1 MIVMNSFKNALVSL
15 TMAAAISTA
24 STAAF
29 SKPAGEEVVRT
40 AVESAIASLEQA
52 VSMLEKGEDKAA
64 VSKVI
69 GTARQQQK
77 EFRFEVTER
86 QRQRAVTT
94 MVKAQADLK
103 SGNMQ
108 PAEQNLREALAS
120 FKEMKA
126 VYDKTH

>member
-1 MIVMNSFKNALVSL
+1 MIVMNSFKNALISL
-15 TMAAAISTA
+15 TMAAALSTA
-24 STAAF
+24 STSAF
-29 SKPAGEEVVRT
+29 SKPAGEEAVRT
-40 AVESAIASLEQA
+40 SVESTIASLEQA
-52 VSMLEKGEDKAA
+52 VSMLEKGEDNTA

-77 EFRFEVTER
+77 EFRFEITER
-86 QRQRAVTT
+86 QRQRAVNS

-108 PAEQNLREALAS
+108 PAEQNLRESLAS

-126 VYDKTH
+126 IYDKTH

>member
-1 MIVMNSFKNALVSL
+1 MNSFKNVLISL
-15 TMAAAISTA
+15 TMAAALSTA

-29 SKPAGEEVVRT
+29 SKPAGEEAVKT

-52 VSMLEKGEDKAA
+52 VSMLEKGEDNAA

-86 QRQRAVTT
+86 QRQRAVNS

-103 SGNMQ
+103 GGNMQ

>member
-1 MIVMNSFKNALVSL
+1 MIVMNSFKNVLVSL
-15 TMAAAISTA
+15 TMAAALSTA

-29 SKPAGEEVVRT
+29 SKPAGEEAVRA

-52 VSMLEKGEDKAA
+52 VSMLEKGEDNAA
-64 VSKVI
+64 VSKAI
-69 GTARQQQK
+69 GAARQQQK

-86 QRQRAVTT
+86 QRQRAVNT

>member
-15 TMAAAISTA
+15 TMAAALSIA
-24 STAAF
+24 STSAF

-40 AVESAIASLEQA
+40 SVESAIASLEQA
-52 VSMLEKGEDKAA
+52 VSMLEKGEDNAA
-64 VSKVI
+64 VSKMI

-86 QRQRAVTT
+86 QRQRAVNT

-126 VYDKTH
+126 TYDKTH

>member
-1 MIVMNSFKNALVSL
+1 MIVMNSFKNVLVSL
-15 TMAAAISTA
+15 TMAAALSTA

-29 SKPAGEEVVRT
+29 SKPAGEEAVRT

-52 VSMLEKGEDKAA
+52 VSMLEKGEDNAA
-64 VSKVI
+64 VSKAI
-69 GTARQQQK
+69 GAARQQQK

-86 QRQRAVTT
+86 QRQRAVNT

>member
-1 MIVMNSFKNALVSL
+1 MNSFKNALVSL
-15 TMAAAISTA
+15 TMAATLFTA
-24 STAAF
+24 STSAF
-29 SKPAGEEVVRT
+29 SKPVGEEAVKT
-40 AVESAIASLEQA
+40 AVESTIASLEQA
-52 VSMLEKGEDKAA
+52 VGMLEKGEDNAA

-86 QRQRAVTT
+86 QRQRAVNT

-108 PAEQNLREALAS
+108 PAEQNLRESLAS

-126 VYDKTH
+126 IYDKTH

>member
-1 MIVMNSFKNALVSL
+1 MNSFKKVLISL
-15 TMAAAISTA
+15 TMAAALSA
-24 STAAF
+24 VSTAAF
-29 SKPAGEEVVRT
+29 SKAAGEEAVKT
-40 AVESAIASLEQA
+40 AVENTITSLEQA
-52 VSMLEKGEDKAA
+52 LSLLEKGEDNAV
-64 VSKVI
+64 VSKTI

-86 QRQRAVTT
+86 QRQRAVNT

-103 SGNMQ
+103 SGNVQ

-126 VYDKTH
+126 TYDKTH

>member
-15 TMAAAISTA
+15 TMAAALSTA
-24 STAAF
+24 STSAF

-40 AVESAIASLEQA
+40 SVESAIASLEQA
-52 VSMLEKGEDKAA
+52 VSMLEKGEDNAA
-64 VSKVI
+64 VSKMI

-86 QRQRAVTT
+86 QRQRAVNT

-126 VYDKTH
+126 TYDKTH